1 MTTNTGI
8 ILAKGIRN
16 RRFGQ
21 VKNSSKTDLPT
32 NSFNFVEQKITFKR
46 MLDKIKEIQQQIA
59 DFTIDNKEKLEQFRI
74 AYVGRKGAM
83 ADLFDGLKNVIQEE
97 RRAVGAELNA
107 LKDLAQTKFNEFQT
121 IIEASSDKSLEVEFD
136 LTLPNIP
143 NLNGS
148 VHPLTLVR
156 ARIIEIFEKMGF
168 NVSDG
173 PEIESDFY
181 NFTALNF
188 PENHPAREMQDT
200 FFIEKS
206 NGEIKDD
213 ILLRTHTSNVQIRLM
228 QNKKPPL
235 RSIMPGRVY
244 RNEAISARAHCLFH
258 QVEGLY
264 IDKNVGFKDLKDT
277 LYHFAKE
284 MFGKD
289 TKVRYRPSYFPFTE
303 PSAEI
308 DITCLICKGKGCNVC
323 KYTGWVEI
331 AGSGMVDPNVLENCG
346 IDSKE
351 YTGFAFG
358 MGIERITMLK
368 YQIKDL
374 RLFTENDVRFLRQF
388 EGQ

>member
-1 MTTNTGI
+1 MQEKI
-8 ILAKGIRN
+8 QEIHQ
-16 RRFGQ
+16 Q
-21 VKNSSKTDLPT
+21 V
-32 NSFNFVEQKITFKR
+32 
-46 MLDKIKEIQQQIA
+46 A
-59 DFTIDNKEKLEQFRI
+59 DYQIDNKEQLEAFRI
-74 AYVGRKGAM
+74 AYVGRKSVIGE
-83 ADLFDGLKNVIQEE
+83 LFDGLKNVPAEQ
-97 RRAVGAELNA
+97 RREVGQQLNT
-107 LKDLAQTKFNEFQT
+107 LKDFAQNKFNEFQALV
-121 IIEASSDKSLEVEFD
+121 EAASESAVSVEFD
-136 LTLPNIP
+136 LTLPIIP
-143 NLNGS
+143 QENGTL
-148 VHPLTLVR
+148 HPLSVVR

-173 PEIESDFY
+173 PEIETDFY

-188 PENHPAREMQDT
+188 AENHPAREMQDT
-200 FFIEKS
+200 FFIEKKGG
-206 NGEIKDD
+206 NVADD
-213 ILLRTHTSNVQIRLM
+213 VLLRTHTSNVQIRLM
-228 QNKKPPL
+228 QDKKPPL

-323 KYTGWVEI
+323 KYSGWVEI

-388 EGQ
+388 EGI